1 MNTSRSIGVI
11 PIHIILVAVTLIQ
24 ASLVSADEKAKDVRV
39 KGRVLDAKTEAPVAS
54 AMVFVRRWRCI
65 TNTDGRFHIDLPPG
79 KWTLEAAA
87 AQYQTSSMDI
97 EAVPE
102 TAPFVEILL
111 IPERFVEE
119 HVEVTASANGG
130 SNVIATTPVRPIEV
144 LNVAG
149 AFENVFRVLHTM
161 PGVTATDEI
170 GSRMSVRGG
179 GPDQNMTVMDGVEI
193 HNPYRLWGLVSA
205 FNPETVESFEL
216 STGAFSARYGDRLSS
231 ILTVETRSGRANS
244 LMTGSVGLSLT
255 DGNGILEGRLPKNA
269 GSWLFTGR
277 RTWYDLIAERFTDDD
292 LPSFDDL
299 QGKIALDLGQG
310 RSITLSGLRSLET
323 SDFEFSEDFDEGAQK
338 TKTRNNVASA
348 ALFLPLGRIGTSR
361 TIAAAYKNTDD
372 IDVDVR
378 FRDEMRR
385 SNAPY
390 DDTAFR
396 YNDIVGFLKRGVR
409 DYSFRQ
415 ELVFRVS
422 NRQTLEAGVETHGLD
437 TSENLQID
445 VKDRPEMG
453 LRAVHLAIDDERGYR
468 RSGAWIIDHFHA
480 ARWLDLEAGL
490 RFDVSSINDRKTL
503 TPRFSATTHL
513 SERTRL
519 RTAYG
524 LHTQSPG
531 YEKLAQADYY
541 LDFTEDGKLDIGNER
556 AHHVLVGFERDLAPG
571 FMARLEGFYKRF
583 DNLIIGRLETPE
595 EARERVANYDF
606 PAEIRSS
613 VPDRSMITYF
623 PINDGQG
630 RAYGFDLFLVRRAIS
645 SETRLTGW
653 IAYTYTSA
661 NRRCYGRTYPF
672 EYEQPHALSLVANF
686 RAHQRLELSAT
697 GRITSGFPTT
707 PPLGLYVTGI
717 ADINDLDVDGIT
729 SEIVPER
736 DSEGRLIWG
745 VDYGSIENLNRSRRP
760 MYARIDFRATFVP
773 RWGKGRWRLYVD
785 ALNVLNRKNGPVIEE
800 LAFDPD
806 SDRPRI
812 IEKRETT
819 IPFIP
824 SFGIHVRF

>member
-1 MNTSRSIGVI
+1 MIKKTRRAIVDLLLINV
-11 PIHIILVAVTLIQ
+11 IILIPSPFVF
-24 ASLVSADEKAKDVRV
+24 SSAATPDVRV
-39 KGRVLDAKTEAPVAS
+39 KGRVLDARTRKPVAG
-54 AMVFVRRWRCI
+54 AMIFVRRWHGLASAE
-65 TNTDGRFHIDLPPG
+65 GRFHIDLPPG
-79 KWTLEAAA
+79 QWTLETVAT
-87 AQYQTSSMDI
+87 QYQASSISVDVR
-97 EAVPE
+97 ADV
-102 TAPFVEILL
+102 ALDVEILL
-111 IPERFVEE
+111 IPARFIEE
-119 HVEVTASANGG
+119 HVDVTANVNGG

-216 STGAFSARYGDRLSS
+216 STGAFSAKYGDRLSS
-231 ILTVETRSGRANS
+231 ILTIENRAGRTNS

-255 DGNGILEGRLPKNA
+255 DGNGIIEGRLPKNA
-269 GSWLFTGR
+269 GSWLLTGR
-277 RTWYDLIAERFTDDD
+277 RTWYDVIAERFTDDD
-292 LPSFDDL
+292 LPSFDDF
-299 QGKIALDLGQG
+299 QGKVAFDLGQG
-310 RSITLSGLRSLET
+310 RSFTLSGLRSLET
-323 SDFEFSEDFDEGAQK
+323 SDFTFTDDFDEGAQK

-348 ALFLPLGRIGTSR
+348 ALFLPVGRLGSSR
-361 TIAAAYKNTDD
+361 TIAAAYENADD
-372 IDVDVR
+372 IDLDVR

-390 DDTAFR
+390 DDTAFS

-409 DYSFRQ
+409 DYSLRQ

-422 NRQTLEAGVETHGLD
+422 NRQTLETGFETRRLE
-437 TSENLQID
+437 TRENLRID
-445 VKDRPEMG
+445 VKNRPEMG
-453 LRAVHLAIDDERGYR
+453 LWSSHLAVDDAHDYE
-468 RSGAWIIDHFHA
+468 RSGAWLVDRIHA
-480 ARWLDLEAGL
+480 ARWLDIEAGL
-490 RFDVSSINDRKTL
+490 RFDASSINGRKEL
-503 TPRFSATTHL
+503 TPRLSATTHL
-513 SERTRL
+513 SEKTRL

-531 YEKLAQADYY
+531 YEKLAQADYF
-541 LDFTEDGKLDIGNER
+541 LDFSKDGKLDIENER
-556 AHHVLVGFERDLAPG
+556 AHHVIVGLERDLAPG

-583 DNLIIGRLETPE
+583 DKLIIGRLETPE
-595 EARERVANYDF
+595 ETRERVAAYDF
-606 PAEIRSS
+606 PVDLQGDIPS
-613 VPDRSMITYF
+613 RSMITNF
-623 PINDGQG
+623 PTNDGRG
-630 RAYGFDLFLVRRAIS
+630 RAYGFDLFLVRRAVS

-653 IAYTYTSA
+653 LAYTYTSA
-661 NRRCYGRTYPF
+661 NRRSYGQTYSF
-672 EYEQPHALSLVANF
+672 DYEQPHALSLVANF
-686 RAHQRLELSAT
+686 RAHQRLELSMT
-697 GRITSGFPTT
+697 GRITSGFPAT
-707 PPLGLYVTGI
+707 PPLGLYVSGAGDT
-717 ADINDLDVDGIT
+717 NDFDGDGIE

-736 DSEGRLIWG
+736 DDEGRLVWG
-745 VDYGSIENLNRSRRP
+745 VDYGSIANINRSRRP
-760 MYARIDFRATFVP
+760 AYARIDLRATFVP

-800 LAFDPD
+800 LAYDPD

-812 IEKRETT
+812 TEKRETT